1 MYIIKEED
9 IVFVTTTLYTK
20 WLSYQSEIIKKL
32 FPKSQ
37 HIIVDGRGNWP
48 YPWFYWIEEI
58 KKIEG
63 KYFIHIDEDFFIT
76 SKDEL
81 LKVISKMESNN
92 IDLMG
97 VPDGGHVYRGTN
109 PIAMNTFLLIGK
121 IDKLKDIDFKNI
133 NITFTNN
140 GWENNY
146 NLKFKEEYKNDW
158 TYSSNLN
165 NSFNFDYEQE
175 PYYAFMWKMKDL
187 GCKFDYLYPSFD
199 DRFKST
205 NPRLSVDSED
215 IGIHMWYTRCW
226 DSTMDVLGMPNNK
239 RYEEIEKFLNN

>member
-1 MYIIKEED
+1 M
-9 IVFVTTTLYTK
+9 
-20 WLSYQSEIIKKL
+20 
-32 FPKSQ
+32 
-37 HIIVDGRGNWP
+37 
-48 YPWFYWIEEI
+48 
-58 KKIEG
+58 EG

-76 SKDEL
+76 SKNEL

-97 VPDGGHVYRGTN
+97 VPDGGYNYRGAN
-109 PIAMNTFLLIGK
+109 PIAMNTLLLIGK
-121 IDKLKDIDFKNI
+121 IDKLRDINFKDINF
-133 NITFTNN
+133 TFTNN

-165 NSFNFDYEQE
+165 NSFNFNYEQE
-175 PYYAFMWKMKDL
+175 PYYAFMWKMKEL

-205 NPRLSVDSED
+205 NPRLSEDSED

-226 DSTMDVLGMPNNK
+226 DSTMDVFGMPNNK